1 MFGCDLLAGN
11 RKDLSAQDERG
22 EILGMNEMAKVACE
36 MMAQVR
42 NKKPLIHH
50 ITNFVVMNTTANITL
65 CAGALP
71 VMAHAKEE
79 VAEMTGSADAL
90 VLNTGTLWPAQVE
103 SMLLA
108 GHRANERDIP
118 VVLDPVGAGAT
129 RLRTE
134 SARLLLDRLSIAIV
148 RGNPAEMAVL
158 VGRESKISGVE
169 SRNVSDDAVGVA
181 RQFAT
186 EYGCVAAISGA
197 VDVVS
202 DGTRVICVA
211 NGDAMMSVVTGTGC
225 MATSVVAAYAA
236 VEKDY
241 VNAAACALAAYG
253 LAGQVAAEKS
263 QGPGTFQVQLFDALA
278 GLTEEAL
285 LAGARIGEAR

>member
-1 MFGCDLLAGN
+1 M
-11 RKDLSAQDERG
+11 S
-22 EILGMNEMAKVACE
+22 EMAKVACE

-50 ITNFVVMNTTANITL
+50 ITNFVVMNPTANITL

-90 VLNTGTLWPAQVE
+90 VLNMGTLWPAQVE
-103 SMLLA
+103 AMLIA
-108 GHRANERDIP
+108 GHCANDRDIP

-129 RLRTE
+129 RLRTD
-134 SARLLLDRLSIAIV
+134 SAQLLLDRLSIAIV
-148 RGNPAEMAVL
+148 RGNVAEMAVL
-158 VGRESKISGVE
+158 VGREAKISGVE
-169 SRNVSDDAVGVA
+169 SRNVADDAVGVA
-181 RQFAT
+181 RQFAR
-186 EYGCVAAISGA
+186 EYGCVAAITGA

-211 NGDAMMSVVTGTGC
+211 NGDAMMGMITGTGC

-236 VEKDY
+236 VERDY

-253 LAGQVAAEKS
+253 FAGQIAAEKA
-263 QGPGTFQVQLFDALA
+263 QGPGSFQVHLFDALA
-278 GLTEEAL
+278 GLTEETL
-285 LAGARIGEAR
+285 LAGARIGEAK